1 MIAVIATVKVREG
14 REAEFES
21 LFAQLKALV
30 NQHEPGTVAYDLF
43 LPRNDS
49 GDYKIIEHYLSATH
63 WQCHKEASYTR
74 EFVPQLHTLFAQGS
88 AEILDS
94 VQHELPAD

>member
-1 MIAVIATVKVREG
+1 MIAVIATVKVKEG

-30 NQHEPGTVAYDLF
+30 TAHETGTVAYDLF

-49 GDYKIIEHYLSATH
+49 GFYKIIEHYLDADH
-63 WQCHKEASYTR
+63 WQSHKEASYTR
-74 EFVPQLHTLFAQGS
+74 EFVPQLHTLFAEGS
-88 AEILDS
+88 AETLDS
-94 VQHELPAD
+94 VQA

>member
-30 NQHEPGTVAYDLF
+30 IEYEPGTVAYDLF

-49 GDYKIIEHYLSATH
+49 GVYKIIEHYLSAAH
-63 WQCHKEASYTR
+63 WQSHKDASYTQ
-74 EFVPQLHTLFAQGS
+74 EFVPQLHKLFAQGS

-94 VQHELPAD
+94 VQA

>member
-1 MIAVIATVKVREG
+1 MIAVIATVKVKAG

-21 LFAQLKALV
+21 LFSQLKALV
-30 NQHEPGTVAYDLF
+30 IQHEPGTVAYNLF

-49 GDYKIIEHYLSATH
+49 EFYKIIEHYLDTAH
-63 WQCHKEASYTR
+63 WQCHKDASYTR
-74 EFVPQLHTLFAQGS
+74 EFVPQLHTLITEGS

-94 VQHELPAD
+94 VQV

>member
-1 MIAVIATVKVREG
+1 MIAVIATVKVKEG

-30 NQHEPGTVAYDLF
+30 TQHETGTVAYDLF

-49 GDYKIIEHYLSATH
+49 GFYKIIEHYLDADH
-63 WQCHKEASYTR
+63 WQSHKEASYTR
-74 EFVPQLHTLFAQGS
+74 EFVPQLHGLFAEGS
-88 AEILDS
+88 AETLDS
-94 VQHELPAD
+94 VQA